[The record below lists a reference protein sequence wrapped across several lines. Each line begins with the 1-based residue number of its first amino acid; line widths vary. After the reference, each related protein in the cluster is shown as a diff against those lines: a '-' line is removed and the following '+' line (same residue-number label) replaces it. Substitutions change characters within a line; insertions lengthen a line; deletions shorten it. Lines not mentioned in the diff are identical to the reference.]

1 MSQHLPALPPA
12 AECVQRSPHEE
23 GQTQWSAEHPKFHR
37 WPWELGG
44 GPGSQGLGLGSEC
57 WGRDPVPAGLSTL
70 KLPRAPSAPPLRP
83 WHLLVS
89 CLLSG
94 VLPHARSMQTSQ
106 TGGFP
111 SLSGA

>member
-70 KLPRAPSAPPLRP
+70 KLPRAPLCFQLHKYDIYDASAVMGARGLSLH
-83 WHLLVS
+83 WIW
-89 CLLSG
+89 CL
-94 VLPHARSMQTSQ
+94 
-106 TGGFP
+106 
-111 SLSGA
+111 